1 MKIKYKFESVNMG
14 DEIIMVPVGENAKQ
28 VQGVIKA
35 NEAGNRI
42 IQLLMQGMDE
52 NEVVDSLEKEC
63 DNDRATIEGYVCS
76 VITVLQENHLVE

>member
-14 DEIIMVPVGENAKQ
+14 EEIIMVPVGENANQ

-42 IQLLMQGMDE
+42 IQLLIQGKDE
-52 NEVVDSLEKEC
+52 NEVVDSLVKEF
-63 DNDRATIEGYVCS
+63 DNDRGMIADYVRS
-76 VITVLQENHLVE
+76 VITVLQDHQLIE